1 MPNQNQNLQNMERDA
16 AQQPGYSHSDQ
27 SLHQQ
32 EIAKGFKGGE
42 KGQVQK
48 QGQGQKSGGRKD
60 NK

>member
-1 MPNQNQNLQNMERDA
+1 MPNENLKNLEREA

-27 SLHQQ
+27 SMHQQ
-32 EIAKGFKGGE
+32 EIAKGFKGGD

-48 QGQGQKSGGRKD
+48 QGQGQQSNARKG